1 MSDRT
6 EYVAQEVRSKRVWP
20 QTHRSFAYGD
30 SVAKIS
36 GSAWIGR
43 IVGWYA
49 TELTPEGYAVE
60 SQWHRGAVQIYPAS
74 ALRKIGA

>member
-6 EYVAQEVRSKRVWP
+6 EYAAQEVRSKRVWP

-30 SVAKIS
+30 GVAKIS
-36 GSAWIGR
+36 GSDWSGR

-60 SQWHRGAVQIYPAS
+60 SAWHKGAVQIYPAA